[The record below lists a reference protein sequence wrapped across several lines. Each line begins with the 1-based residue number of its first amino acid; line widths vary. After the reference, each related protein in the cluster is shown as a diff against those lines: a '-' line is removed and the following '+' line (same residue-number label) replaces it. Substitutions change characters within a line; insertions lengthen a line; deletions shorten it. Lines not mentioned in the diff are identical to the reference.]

1 MVREPMNG
9 KGGGVHTVGNYL
21 VSLAVAVLF
30 LIPIPAR
37 ADADRNIVRATLKN
51 GLRVVV
57 VRNALA
63 PVVTTEVNYLA
74 GSNEAPEGF
83 PGMAHAEEHMMF
95 RGSPGLSASQLA
107 TISAALGGNSNAG
120 TQQVVT
126 QYHLTVPADAIDAAL
141 RIEAIR
147 MRAALNKEALWRLE
161 RGAIEQEVAQDLS
174 DPQYIFYTRLLQTL
188 FADTPYAHDALGTRP
203 SFDKTT
209 GAMLDKFHRDWYVPN
224 NAILVIVGNVD
235 PAWVL
240 TRVKK
245 HFGPIPPQAIPHRP
259 EVRLK
264 PLKPALIELDTDLP
278 NGLVA
283 VAYRLPGYKS
293 PDFAAGQVLA
303 DVLDSRRGN
312 LYALVAEGKAL
323 SAGFDGDA
331 LPDAAFGYARAAFPP
346 GGDGAALMST
356 MKGIVAGY
364 LKAGIPPALVGAVK
378 RREIADAEFRKNSV
392 EGLAAAWSQALAVE
406 GRISPD
412 DDIEAIRK
420 VTVADVDRVA
430 REYLVNETATTAVL
444 TPRPSGAQVAG
455 KGFGGGESFAPK
467 RAKPARLPAWAKKIV
482 TTPALPSS
490 KVKPVDALLANG
502 MRLIVQPETIS
513 RTVTVS
519 GQIRSNADLQAPAG
533 KEGVDRVL
541 NDLFPYGTAAL
552 DRLRFQEAQD
562 DIAATVSAG
571 TSFSL
576 KVPTGGFDRGVQ
588 LLAENLL
595 HPALPEDAFRIVREQ
610 VADTVSAELTSP
622 NDLSRRA
629 LRTGLYP
636 KGDPALR
643 RATPATVA
651 GLALEDVREYHGK
664 IFRPDMTTV
673 VVVGDVT
680 PEGAKAVVEKYF
692 GEWKAEGPKPET
704 DPPPVPPNSPSSAAV
719 PDDSRVQV
727 EVTLAQTLGVTRAH
741 PDYYTLQVGTHVL
754 AGAFYATR
762 LYRDLREQTGLVY
775 FVEAMLKAG
784 KSRSTYALFFG
795 CDPPNVS
802 KARDIVQR
810 DLREMQTTT
819 VSADE
824 LRQAK
829 TLLIRKIP
837 LSESSVAGIAGT
849 LLDLSQKD
857 LPLDEPVR
865 AAKRYLEITAEQVRA
880 AFLKWVRP
888 ADFVQVTLGPE
899 G

>member
-1 MVREPMNG
+1 MRAVVKR
-9 KGGGVHTVGNYL
+9 L

-30 LIPIPAR
+30 LLPVPAR
-37 ADADRNIVRATLKN
+37 AAGEKNIVRATLKN

-107 TISAALGGNSNAG
+107 TIDAALGGESNAD

-126 QYHLTVPADAIDAAL
+126 QYFLTVPADALDAAL

-147 MRAALNKEALWRLE
+147 MRAALNTEELWRLE

-174 DPQYIFYTRLLQTL
+174 DPQYIFYTRLLEAL

-203 SFDKTT
+203 SFEKTT
-209 GAMLDKFHRDWYVPN
+209 GAMLDKFHRDWYGPN
-224 NAILVIVGNVD
+224 NAILVIVGDVD
-235 PAWVL
+235 PARAL
-240 TRVKK
+240 ADVKR
-245 HFGPIPPQAIPHRP
+245 HFGPIPPRAIPPRP

-264 PLKPALIELDTDLP
+264 PLKPAVIELETDLP
-278 NGLVA
+278 YGLAA
-283 VAYRLPGYKS
+283 VAYRLPGYKN

-312 LYALVAEGKAL
+312 IYALVPEGKAL
-323 SAGFDGDA
+323 SAGFDGNV
-331 LPDAAFGYARAAFPP
+331 LPKAAFGYASAAYPP
-346 GGDGAALMST
+346 GGDGAALVSA

-364 LKAGIPPALVGAVK
+364 LNAGIPPALVEAAK

-406 GRISPD
+406 GRNSPD

-420 VTVADVDRVA
+420 VTSADVNRVA
-430 REYLVNETATTAVL
+430 RDYLVNETATTAVL
-444 TPRPSGAQVAG
+444 TPRPSGAQVSG

-467 RAKPARLPAWAKKIV
+467 RAKPARLTGWAKKVV
-482 TTPALPSS
+482 TTTVLPASR
-490 KVKPVDALLANG
+490 VKPADILLANG
-502 MRLIVQPETIS
+502 LRLIVQPETIS

-519 GQIRSNADLQAPAG
+519 GRIRSNPDLQAPVG

-541 NDLFPYGTAAL
+541 SDLFPYGTATL
-552 DRLRFQEAQD
+552 DRLAFQEAQD
-562 DIAATVSAG
+562 NIAATVSAG

-576 KVPTGGFDRGVQ
+576 RVPTDGFDRGIR

-595 HPALPEDAFRIVREQ
+595 HPTLPEDAFRIVRRQ
-610 VADTVSAELTSP
+610 VASAVAGDIKSP
-622 NDLSRRA
+622 DYLSRRA

-643 RATPATVA
+643 QATPATVA
-651 GLALEDVREYHGK
+651 GLTLEDVRAYHGK
-664 IFRPDMTTV
+664 VFRPDMTTV

-680 PEGAKAVVEKYF
+680 PERAKAVVGKYF
-692 GEWKAEGPKPET
+692 GGWKAAGPKPET
-704 DPPPVPPNSPSSAAV
+704 DPPPVPPNASSSAAV
-719 PDDSRVQV
+719 PDASRVQD
-727 EVTLAQTLGVTRAH
+727 EVILAETLGVTRDH

-775 FVEAMLKAG
+775 VVQAMFNAG
-784 KSRSTYALFFG
+784 KTRAVYSVFYG
-795 CDPPNVS
+795 CDPGNVS
-802 KARDIVQR
+802 RARALVER
-810 DLREMQTTT
+810 DLREMQTTP

-837 LSESSVAGIAGT
+837 LSESSVDGIAGT

-865 AAKRYLEITAEQVRA
+865 AAERYRRITAEQVRA

-899 G
+899 GK

>member
-1 MVREPMNG
+1 MRAVG
-9 KGGGVHTVGNYL
+9 KYL
-21 VSLAVAVLF
+21 VSLAVAARF
-30 LIPIPAR
+30 LLPIPAG
-37 ADADRNIVRATLKN
+37 ADGERDIVRATLGN

-74 GSNEAPEGF
+74 GSNEAPKGF

-107 TISAALGGNSNAG
+107 TIDAALGGEANAD
-120 TQQVVT
+120 TRQVVT
-126 QYHLTVPADAIDAAL
+126 QYFLTVPSDALDAAL

-147 MRAALNKEALWRLE
+147 MRDAINSEELWRLE

-174 DPQYIFYTRLLQTL
+174 NPQYIFYTRLLEAL

-203 SFDKTT
+203 SFDKTN
-209 GAMLDKFHRDWYVPN
+209 GAMLEGFHRDWYGPN
-224 NAILVIVGNVD
+224 NAILVIVGDVD
-235 PAWVL
+235 PGRALEQVRL
-240 TRVKK
+240 R
-245 HFGPIPPQAIPHRP
+245 FGPIPRRAVPPRP

-264 PLKPALIELDTDLP
+264 PLKPAVIELETDLP
-278 NGLVA
+278 YGLAA

-312 LYALVAEGKAL
+312 LYGLVPEGKAL
-323 SAGFDGDA
+323 FAGFDGDA
-331 LPDAAFGYARAAFPP
+331 LPDAAFGYASAGFPP
-346 GGDGAALMST
+346 GGDGAALVSA

-364 LKAGIPPALVGAVK
+364 LKDGIPPALVEAAK

-412 DDIEAIRK
+412 DDTGAIRK
-420 VTVADVDRVA
+420 VTAADVTRVA

-444 TPRPSGAQVAG
+444 TPRPSGGQVSG
-455 KGFGGGESFAPK
+455 NHFGGGESFAPA
-467 RAKPARLPAWAKKIV
+467 RAKPARLPGWAKKIV
-482 TTPALPSS
+482 MTIPALPASR
-490 KVKPVDALLANG
+490 VNPADILLPNG
-502 MRLIVQPETIS
+502 LRLIVQPETIS

-519 GQIRSNADLQAPAG
+519 GRIRSNPDLQTPAG
-533 KEGVDRVL
+533 KEGIDRVL
-541 NDLFPYGTAAL
+541 GKLFPYGTATL
-552 DRLRFQEAQD
+552 DRLAFQEAQD
-562 DIAATVSAG
+562 NIAATVSAG

-576 KVPTGGFDRGVQ
+576 LVPTDGFDRGVR

-595 HPALPEDAFRIVREQ
+595 HPSLPEDAFRIVRRQ
-610 VADTVSAELTSP
+610 VASAVAGDLNSP
-622 NDLSRRA
+622 DYLSRRA

-636 KGDPALR
+636 AGDPALR
-643 RATPATVA
+643 HPTPATVA
-651 GLALEDVREYHGK
+651 GLTLGDVRAYHGK
-664 IFRPDMTTV
+664 VFRPDMTTV

-680 PEGAKAVVEKYF
+680 PERAKGVFGKYF
-692 GEWKAEGPKPET
+692 GGWKAAGPKPET
-704 DPPPVPPNSPSSAAV
+704 DPPPVPPNAPSSAAV
-719 PDDSRVQV
+719 PDASRVQDAV
-727 EVTLAQTLGVTRAH
+727 ILAETLGVTRDH
-741 PDYYTLQVGTHVL
+741 PDYYTLQVGNHVL

-762 LYRDLREQTGLVY
+762 LYRDLREETGLVY
-775 FVEAMLKAG
+775 VVQAMLDAG
-784 KSRSTYALFFG
+784 KTRAAYSVFYG
-795 CDPPNVS
+795 CDPGNVS
-802 KARDIVQR
+802 KARALVER
-810 DLREMQTTT
+810 DLREIQTSP

-837 LSESSVAGIAGT
+837 LSESSVDGIAGT
-849 LLDLSQKD
+849 LLDLSQKE

-865 AAKRYLEITAEQVRA
+865 AAERYRRITAEEVRA

-899 G
+899 GK

>member
-1 MVREPMNG
+1 MNEKGDRVR
-9 KGGGVHTVGNYL
+9 TVGKNL
-21 VSLAVAVLF
+21 ASLAVAALF
-30 LIPIPAR
+30 LLPTAAR
-37 ADADRNIVRATLKN
+37 AAGEKDIVRATLKN
-51 GLRVVV
+51 GLRVVI

-107 TISAALGGNSNAG
+107 TISAALGGDSNAD

-126 QYHLTVPADAIDAAL
+126 QYHLTVPADALDAAL

-147 MRAALNKEALWRLE
+147 MRAALNTEKLWRLE

-174 DPQYIFYTRLLQTL
+174 NPQYIFYIRLLGAL

-209 GAMLDKFHRDWYVPN
+209 GTMLGKFHRDWYGPN
-224 NAILVIVGNVD
+224 NAILVIVGDVD
-235 PAWVL
+235 PARTL
-240 TRVKK
+240 ARVKR
-245 HFGPIPPQAIPHRP
+245 HFGPIPRRAAPPRP

-264 PLKPALIELDTDLP
+264 PLKPSVIELDTDLP
-278 NGLVA
+278 YGLAA

-312 LYALVAEGKAL
+312 LYGLVPEGKAL
-323 SAGFDGDA
+323 FAGFDGDA
-331 LPDAAFGYARAAFPP
+331 LPDAAFGYASAGFPS
-346 GGDGAALMST
+346 GGDGTALVSA

-364 LKAGIPPALVGAVK
+364 LEGGIPPALVEAAK
-378 RREIADAEFRKNSV
+378 RREIADAGFRKNSV
-392 EGLAAAWSQALAVE
+392 AGLAASWSQALAVE

-444 TPRPSGAQVAG
+444 TPRPSGAQVSG
-455 KGFGGGESFAPK
+455 NRFGGGESFVPK

-482 TTPALPSS
+482 TTPVLATSR
-490 KVKPVDALLANG
+490 VNPVDILLANG
-502 MRLIVQPETIS
+502 LRLIVQPETIS
-513 RTVTVS
+513 RTVTVY
-519 GQIRSNADLQAPAG
+519 GRIRSNHDLQAPEG

-541 NDLFPYGTAAL
+541 GDLFQYGTSAM
-552 DRLRFQEAQD
+552 DRLAFQEAQD
-562 DIAATVSAG
+562 NIAATVSAG

-576 KVPTGGFDRGVQ
+576 RVPAEGFDRGVR

-595 HPALPEDAFRIVREQ
+595 HPTLPEDAFRIVRRQ
-610 VADTVSAELTSP
+610 VASAVAGDIESP
-622 NDLSRRA
+622 DYLSRRA

-643 RATPATVA
+643 QSTPATVA
-651 GLALEDVREYHGK
+651 GLTLEDVRAYHDK
-664 IFRPDMTTV
+664 VFRPDMTTV

-680 PEGAKAVVEKYF
+680 PERAKAVVANCF
-692 GEWKAEGPKPET
+692 GGWKAAGPKPAT
-704 DPPPVPPNSPSSAAV
+704 DPAPVPPNAPSYAAV
-719 PDDSRVQV
+719 PDASRVQD
-727 EVTLAQTLGVTRAH
+727 EVILGETLGVTRDH

-762 LYRDLREQTGLVY
+762 LYRDLRERTGLVY
-775 FVEAMLKAG
+775 AVQAMFDAG
-784 KSRSTYALFFG
+784 KTRAIYSVFYG
-795 CDPPNVS
+795 CDPGNVS
-802 KARDIVQR
+802 KARALVER
-810 DLREMQTTT
+810 DLREMQTTP
-819 VSADE
+819 VSAGE

-837 LSESSVAGIAGT
+837 LSESSVDGIAGT
-849 LLDLSQKD
+849 LLDLSQRD
-857 LPLDEPVR
+857 LPLNEPVR
-865 AAKRYLEITAEQVRA
+865 AARRYRKITAEQVRA

-888 ADFVQVTLGPE
+888 AGFVQVTLGPE
-899 G
+899 GK

>member
-1 MVREPMNG
+1 MAAIG
-9 KGGGVHTVGNYL
+9 KHL
-21 VSLAVAVLF
+21 VSLTVAALF
-30 LIPIPAR
+30 LLPVSAR

-51 GLRVVV
+51 GLRVVI

-74 GSNEAPEGF
+74 GSDEAPEGF

-107 TISAALGGNSNAG
+107 TISAALGGDSNAD

-126 QYHLTVPADAIDAAL
+126 QYHLTVPSDGLDAAL

-147 MRAALNKEALWRLE
+147 MRAALNTEALWRLE

-174 DPQYIFYTRLLQTL
+174 DPRYIFYTRMLKTL
-188 FADTPYAHDALGTRP
+188 FADTPYAQDALGTRP
-203 SFDKTT
+203 SFDQTT

-224 NAILVIVGNVD
+224 NAILVIVGDVD
-235 PAWVL
+235 PARVL

-245 HFGPIPPQAIPHRP
+245 HFGPILPRDIPPRH

-264 PLKPALIELDTDLP
+264 PLKPAVIELETDLP
-278 NGLVA
+278 NGLAA
-283 VAYRLPGYKS
+283 VAYRLPGYKN

-331 LPDAAFGYARAAFPP
+331 LPDAAFGYASASFPP
-346 GGDGAALMST
+346 GGDGAAFVSA

-364 LKAGIPPALVGAVK
+364 LKDGIPAALVEAVK

-406 GRISPD
+406 GRFSPD

-444 TPRPSGAQVAG
+444 TPRPAGDQVSG

-467 RAKPARLPAWAKKIV
+467 RSKPVPLPAWAKKIV
-482 TTPALPSS
+482 TTPAYPSS
-490 KVKPVDALLANG
+490 SVKPADVLLANG
-502 MRLIVQPETIS
+502 LRLIVQQETIS
-513 RTVTVS
+513 RTVIVT
-519 GQIRSNADLQAPAG
+519 GQIRSNADLQTPAG

-541 NDLFPYGTAAL
+541 NNLFPYGTATL

-576 KVPTGGFDRGVQ
+576 RVPTEGFDRGVQ
-588 LLAENLL
+588 LLAEDLL
-595 HPALPEDAFRIVREQ
+595 RPALPEDAFRIVREQ
-610 VADTVSAELTSP
+610 VADAVSGELDSP
-622 NDLSRRA
+622 SYLSRRA

-643 RATPATVA
+643 QATPPTVG
-651 GLALEDVREYHGK
+651 GLTIEDVRDYHGK
-664 IFRPDMTTV
+664 IFRPDMTTI

-680 PEGAKAVVEKYF
+680 PERAQEVVGEYF
-692 GEWKAEGPKPET
+692 GGWKAEGPKPET
-704 DPPPVPPNSPSSAAV
+704 DPSPVPPNAPSFAAV
-719 PDDSRVQV
+719 PDASRVQD
-727 EVTLAQTLGVTRAH
+727 EVTLAETLGVTRAH

-775 FVEAMLKAG
+775 FVDARLKAG
-784 KSRSTYALFFG
+784 KSRSMYALFFG

-810 DLREMQTTT
+810 DLREMQTTP

-837 LSESSVAGIAGT
+837 LTESSMGGIAGT
-849 LLDLSQKD
+849 LLGLSQND

-865 AAKRYLEITAEQVRA
+865 AAQQYRRITAEEVRA

-899 G
+899 GK

>member
-1 MVREPMNG
+1 M
-9 KGGGVHTVGNYL
+9 HAVGRYL
-21 VSLAVAVLF
+21 VSIAVAALF
-30 LIPIPAR
+30 LLPIPAR
-37 ADADRNIVRATLKN
+37 AGGDRDIVRATLGN

-95 RGSPGLSASQLA
+95 RGSPGLSASQFS
-107 TISAALGGNSNAG
+107 TISAALGGDSNAD

-126 QYHLTVPADAIDAAL
+126 QYFLTVPADALDAAL
-141 RIEAIR
+141 RIESIR
-147 MRAALNKEALWRLE
+147 MRAALNTEALWKLE

-174 DPQYIFYTRLLQTL
+174 NPRYIFYTRLLKAM

-209 GAMLDKFHRDWYVPN
+209 GAMLDTFHRDWYGPN
-224 NAILVIVGNVD
+224 NAILVIVGDVD
-235 PAWVL
+235 PERAL
-240 TRVKK
+240 ALVKR
-245 HFGPIPPQAIPHRP
+245 HFGPIPRRAVPPRP
-259 EVRLK
+259 DVRLK
-264 PLKPALIELDTDLP
+264 RLKPARIEIDTDLP
-278 NGLVA
+278 YGLAA

-312 LYALVAEGKAL
+312 LYGLVPEGKAL

-331 LPDAAFGYARAAFPP
+331 LPEAAFGYASAAFPP
-346 GGDGAALMST
+346 GGDGAALVSA

-364 LKAGIPPALVGAVK
+364 LEAGFPPALVEAAK

-392 EGLAAAWSQALAVE
+392 RGLAAAWSQALAVE

-420 VTVADVDRVA
+420 VTVADVNRVA
-430 REYLVNETATTAVL
+430 REYLVNGTATTAVL
-444 TPRPSGAQVAG
+444 TPRPSGAPISG
-455 KGFGGGESFAPK
+455 KGFGGGESFAPE

-482 TTPALPSS
+482 TTPVLPASRM
-490 KVKPVDALLANG
+490 KPADILLANG
-502 MRLIVQPETIS
+502 LRLIVQPETIS

-519 GQIRSNADLQAPAG
+519 GRIRSNSGLQTPAG

-541 NDLFPYGTAAL
+541 DDLFPYGTATL
-552 DRLRFQEAQD
+552 DRLAFQEAQD
-562 DIAATVSAG
+562 NIAATVSAG
-571 TSFSL
+571 TNFSL
-576 KVPTGGFDRGVQ
+576 RVPTEGFDQGVR

-595 HPALPEDAFRIVREQ
+595 HPSLPEDAFRIVRRQ
-610 VADTVSAELTSP
+610 VASAVAGDLDSP
-622 NDLSRRA
+622 DYLFRRA

-643 RATPATVA
+643 HPTPAAVE
-651 GLALEDVREYHGK
+651 GLSLEDVRAYHGK
-664 IFRPDMTTV
+664 VFRPDMTTIV
-673 VVVGDVT
+673 IVGDVT
-680 PEGAKAVVEKYF
+680 PERAKAVIGNYF
-692 GEWKAEGPKPET
+692 GGWKAAGPKPET
-704 DPPPVPPNSPSSAAV
+704 DLPPVPPNAPSSAAV
-719 PDDSRVQV
+719 PDASRVQD
-727 EVTLAQTLGVTRAH
+727 EVMLAETLGVTRSH
-741 PDYYTLQVGTHVL
+741 PDYYTLQVGNHVL

-762 LYRDLREQTGLVY
+762 LYRDLREETGLVY
-775 FVEAMLKAG
+775 VVQAMLDAG
-784 KSRSTYALFFG
+784 KTRAAYSVFYG
-795 CDPPNVS
+795 CDPGNVS
-802 KARDIVQR
+802 RARALVER
-810 DLREMQTTT
+810 DLREMQTTP

-837 LSESSVAGIAGT
+837 LSESSVDGISWT
-849 LLDLSQKD
+849 LLDLSQKE

-865 AAKRYLEITAEQVRA
+865 AAERYRRITAEQVRA

-899 G
+899 GKQ